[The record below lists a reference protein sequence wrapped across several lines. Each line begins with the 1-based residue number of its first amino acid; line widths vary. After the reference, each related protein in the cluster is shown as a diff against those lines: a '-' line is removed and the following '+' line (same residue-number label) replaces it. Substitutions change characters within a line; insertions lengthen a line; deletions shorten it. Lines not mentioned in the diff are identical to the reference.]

1 MRRALLSVPVL
12 SCLLLAACSGSD
24 ASPDV
29 LPTRAG
35 AGAPAEVTPPAGG
48 EAGPAARL
56 ARAPAATAAS
66 GTARVATFATVTGLP
81 GRRQP
86 FTLQSEGAVDF
97 TAGRSWSILRPDGQ
111 TTGGTDASAT
121 ELETVVA
128 GGVVY
133 VRAPALTSLSGASAG
148 WVRIEPAIAGAGPA
162 LGPLTELAS
171 SNLGAPLAMLAGV
184 TPSSVREVGTEVGT
198 EAGPG
203 GAITLIQA
211 TVDLVAASAEGATTE
226 DLSALGA
233 FLDRLG
239 ARQLQV
245 EVELDGHDRIRRLI
259 YEHDVPSPA
268 GPVHQR
274 FDVAYSDF
282 GADVEI
288 ATPPDDQVRDLGE

>member
-35 AGAPAEVTPPAGG
+35 AGAPAEVTPPPGG

-66 GTARVATFATVTGLP
+66 GTARVATVATVTGLP

-86 FTLQSEGAVDF
+86 FTLQGDGAVDF

-111 TTGGTDASAT
+111 TTGGTDPSAT

-133 VRAPALTSLSGASAG
+133 VRAPALTSLSDASAG
-148 WVRIEPAIAGAGPA
+148 WVRIDPAIAGADFA
-162 LGPLTELAS
+162 LGPLTELAR

-184 TPSSVREVGTEVGT
+184 DPSSVREVDTEV
-198 EAGPG
+198 GPG
-203 GAITLIQA
+203 GAITVIRA
-211 TVDLVAASAEGATTE
+211 TVELVAAFAEGATTE
-226 DLSALGA
+226 DLSALEA

-245 EVELDGHDRIRRLI
+245 EVELDGDDRIRRLI
-259 YEHDVPSPA
+259 YEHDVASPV

-288 ATPPDDQVRDLGE
+288 ATPPDDQVRNLGE